1 MKKLFVIGLDCAE
14 PSLVYERWND
24 DLPNLRRLMEEGGY
38 GRMRSTIPP
47 ITVPAWA
54 TMVSGKDPG
63 ELGFYG
69 FRNRKD
75 YTYDKLFVVNS
86 LNFKAKAIW
95 DYLEERNMKS
105 IALGVPPSYPPKRI
119 NGIMISGFLTP
130 SAKSEYAYPAC
141 IKRELE
147 EKFGEY
153 IFDVRN
159 FRTDDKENLL
169 KQLYEMSEQRFE
181 IVKWLMKEKN
191 WDFFMFVDMGI
202 DRLHHGFWKFFDP
215 QHPKY
220 IPGNPLE
227 NSGLEYYKF
236 IDRKI
241 GELLANLSDNT
252 SIIVVSDH
260 GAKRMEGG
268 ICINEWLIREGYL
281 KLKCKPQ
288 GIVRLEECEIDWKN
302 TMAWASGGYYARVFL
317 NVKGREPEGVISPG
331 DYEKIRDELKE
342 KIESITDDKGN
353 KIETRVYKPEEVY
366 REINNIPPDLIVLF
380 GDLYWRSVGSIGFN
394 SIWTH
399 ENDTGPD
406 DANHAQHGIFIYRG
420 ELDLKGDLGEIK
432 IEDIK
437 DIMLKHF

>member
-1 MKKLFVIGLDCAE
+1 
-14 PSLVYERWND
+14 
-24 DLPNLRRLMEEGGY
+24 
-38 GRMRSTIPP
+38 
-47 ITVPAWA
+47 
-54 TMVSGKDPG
+54 
-63 ELGFYG
+63 
-69 FRNRKD
+69 
-75 YTYDKLFVVNS
+75 
-86 LNFKAKAIW
+86 
-95 DYLEERNMKS
+95 
-105 IALGVPPSYPPKRI
+105 
-119 NGIMISGFLTP
+119 
-130 SAKSEYAYPAC
+130 
-141 IKRELE
+141 
-147 EKFGEY
+147 
-153 IFDVRN
+153 
-159 FRTDDKENLL
+159 
-169 KQLYEMSEQRFE
+169 
-181 IVKWLMKEKN
+181 
-191 WDFFMFVDMGI
+191 MFVDMGI

-215 QHPKY
+215 QHPRY

-241 GELLANLSDNT
+241 GELLAHLSDNT

-281 KLKCKPQ
+281 KLKSEPQ

-353 KIETRVYKPEEVY
+353 KIETRVYKPDEVY